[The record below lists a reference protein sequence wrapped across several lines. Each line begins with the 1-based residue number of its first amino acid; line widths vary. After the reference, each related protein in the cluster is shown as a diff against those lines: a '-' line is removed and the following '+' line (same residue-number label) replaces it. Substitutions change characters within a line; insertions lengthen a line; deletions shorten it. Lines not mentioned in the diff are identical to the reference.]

1 MADCPA
7 FLCKKTLEEL
17 KAEAFAQ
24 LERRGYEV
32 RGKTT
37 TEIRQIIKRRPTKL
51 GPTLSQIT
59 SSEKSSP
66 ISRELKA

>member
-7 FLCKKTLEEL
+7 FLRKKTLEEL

-59 SSEKSSP
+59 SSEKSSL
-66 ISRELKA
+66 ISREVKA

>member
-1 MADCPA
+1 MADYPA
-7 FLCKKTLEEL
+7 FLRKKTLEEL

-37 TEIRQIIKRRPTKL
+37 TEIRQLLRRRPAKPKPL
-51 GPTLSQIT
+51 ASKPPDRLQ
-59 SSEKSSP
+59 
-66 ISRELKA
+66 SRENDQL

>member
-7 FLCKKTLEEL
+7 FLRKKTLEEL

-24 LERRGYEV
+24 LERHGYEV

-37 TEIRQIIKRRPTKL
+37 TEIRQIL
-51 GPTLSQIT
+51 SSTL
-59 SSEKSSP
+59 P
-66 ISRELKA
+66 ILARL